1 MKRKN
6 NKKHF
11 RASVALI
18 ALLLAVSISVC
29 GCKKTPDDGIPPDDS
44 KSNDSTQSPSVD
56 IPTSNDGMFTDHDGK
71 AEYDDTQSVHIQ
83 LDGDKITSSSNSVS
97 ISGSTVV
104 LSEEATY
111 VISGKL
117 NDGKLIV
124 NAKDT
129 AKLQI
134 VLDGVDITCS
144 DSAAISIIEA
154 DKVFITLKD
163 GSTNKLSNGGTFVDD
178 DYGTDAVIFSKQDI
192 SFNGTGNLSI
202 SSPSGHGIVGKD
214 DLVIT
219 GGTYTISSTKK
230 GIDANDSIRIANADI
245 KVEAGKDAIHSD
257 NSDDTSKGFVYV
269 ESGTLDLTSSQGD
282 GISASGYIKIDGG
295 KFNITAG
302 GGSKN
307 GASHSSGSFGRP
319 GQSTGSSSS
328 DTDSL
333 KGIKADGNI
342 QINSGTFVIDSA
354 DDAVHSN
361 STITVSGG
369 TFEISTGDD
378 GIHADD
384 TLSITDGEINVTK
397 SYEGLEALH
406 LLISGG
412 TIKLVASDDGLNAA
426 GGTDESG
433 FGGMFGGGDQFGGGG
448 PGGRPGGRAGGMG
461 MGGGGAMGGAMGG
474 SSEGTIVISGG
485 DIYIQASGDGI
496 DSNGTLEISGG
507 NVTVCG
513 PTQGD
518 TSVLDFDLTGSIT
531 GGTFIGTGAAGMS
544 QNFTDAEQGIIF
556 SRTSGKAGTTI
567 TLADKSGNIIVSF
580 TPELAFA
587 LVHIS
592 TPDLVKGETYVLT
605 VGTSSTNVK
614 AN

>member
-6 NKKHF
+6 NQKHF
-11 RASVALI
+11 HTSIALI

-29 GCKKTPDDGIPPDDS
+29 GCKKTPNDDLPPDDN
-44 KSNDSTQSPSVD
+44 KNNDSTQSPSVD
-56 IPTSNDGMFTDHDGK
+56 VPTSNDGMFTERDGR

-83 LDGDKITSSSNSVS
+83 LDGDKITATSNSVS
-97 ISGSTVV
+97 ISGSTAV
-104 LSEEATY
+104 LSEESTY

-117 NDGKLIV
+117 NDGRIIV

-144 DSAAISIIEA
+144 DSAAMTVIEA
-154 DKVFITLKD
+154 DKVFVTLKD
-163 GSTNKLSNGGTFVDD
+163 GSTNKLSNGGTFAEDE
-178 DYGTDAVIFSKQDI
+178 YGTDAVIFSKQDI
-192 SFNGTGNLSI
+192 SFNGTGSLSI

-219 GGTYTISSTKK
+219 GGTYTISSAKK

-245 KVEAGKDAIHSD
+245 KIESGKDAIHSD
-257 NSDDTSKGFVYV
+257 NSDDASKGFVYV

-295 KFNITAG
+295 EFNITAG

-342 QINSGTFVIDSA
+342 QINRGTFVIDAA

-361 STITVSGG
+361 SAITVNGG

-378 GIHADD
+378 GMHADE
-384 TLSITDGEINVTK
+384 TLSIVNGEINVTE

-406 LLISGG
+406 ILISGG
-412 TIKLVASDDGLNAA
+412 TMKLAASDDGLNAA

-448 PGGRPGGRAGGMG
+448 PGGRPSGGGRPGGRA
-461 MGGGGAMGGAMGG
+461 GG

-496 DSNGTLEISGG
+496 DSNGTLEVSGG
-507 NVTVCG
+507 KITVCG
-513 PTQGD
+513 PTKGD
-518 TSVLDFDLTGSIT
+518 TSVLDFDLTGTIT

-544 QNFTDAEQGIIF
+544 QNFTDAEQGVIF
-556 SRTSGKAGTTI
+556 ARVSGKAGVEI
-567 TLADKSGNIIVSF
+567 TLADKSGNVIVSF
-580 TPELAFA
+580 TPELSFA
-587 LVHIS
+587 LVQIS
-592 TPDLVKGETYVLT
+592 TPELAKGETYVLT

>member
-6 NKKHF
+6 NQKHF
-11 RASVALI
+11 HISIALI
-18 ALLLAVSISVC
+18 ALLLTVSISVC
-29 GCKKTPDDGIPPDDS
+29 GCKKTPNDDLPPDDS

-56 IPTSNDGMFTDHDGK
+56 VPTSNDGMFTDRDGR

-83 LDGDKITSSSNSVS
+83 LDGDKIAASSNSVS

-117 NDGKLIV
+117 NDGKIVV

-144 DSAAISIIEA
+144 DSAAITVIEA
-154 DKVFITLKD
+154 DKVFVTLKD
-163 GSTNKLSNGGTFVDD
+163 GSTNKLSNGGTFAEDE
-178 DYGTDAVIFSKQDI
+178 YGADAVIFSKQDI
-192 SFNGTGNLSI
+192 TFNGTGSLSI

-219 GGTYTISSTKK
+219 GGTYTISSAKK

-245 KVEAGKDAIHSD
+245 KVESGKDAIHSD
-257 NSDDTSKGFVYV
+257 NSDDTSKGFIYV

-295 KFNITAG
+295 EFNITAG

-307 GASHSSGSFGRP
+307 GASHSGGSFGRP

-328 DTDSL
+328 NTDSF

-342 QINSGTFVIDSA
+342 QINRGTFVIDAA

-361 STITVSGG
+361 STITVNGG
-369 TFEISTGDD
+369 RFEISTGDD
-378 GIHADD
+378 GMHADE
-384 TLSITDGEINVTK
+384 TLSIVNGEINVTE

-406 LLISGG
+406 ILISGG
-412 TIKLVASDDGLNAA
+412 TMKLVASDDGLNAA

-448 PGGRPGGRAGGMG
+448 PGGRPSGGGRPGGRAGGF
-461 MGGGGAMGGAMGG
+461 GGAMGG

-496 DSNGTLEISGG
+496 DSNGTLEVSGG
-507 NVTVCG
+507 KITVCG
-513 PTQGD
+513 PTKGD
-518 TSVLDFDLTGSIT
+518 TSVLDFDLTGTIT

-544 QNFTDAEQGIIF
+544 QNFTDAEQGVIF
-556 SRTSGKAGTTI
+556 ARVSGKAGVEI
-567 TLADKSGNIIVSF
+567 TLADKSGNVIVSF
-580 TPELAFA
+580 TPELSFA
-587 LVHIS
+587 LVQIS
-592 TPDLVKGETYVLT
+592 TPELAKGETYVLT